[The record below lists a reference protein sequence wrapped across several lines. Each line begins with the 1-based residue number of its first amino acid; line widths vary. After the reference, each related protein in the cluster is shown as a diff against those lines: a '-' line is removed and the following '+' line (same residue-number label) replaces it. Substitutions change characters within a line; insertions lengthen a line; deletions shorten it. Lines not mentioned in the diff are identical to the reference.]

1 MEDLLK
7 RAIDL
12 LPKYIRD
19 LLSLLS
25 GPKHFV
31 AHRVTARRPL
41 EAASLFLAIS
51 VAINFL
57 LKLPFSDDN
66 PAYEILRTAAFSL
79 VLWMMAGVVIWL
91 AWRAVG
97 GTGTIDRTLAIA
109 FYFFGV
115 LEYVMS
121 LTALAIVGALRTI
134 DPPLYDSFV
143 KALHEGQFLQL
154 VIDLQPLDRAGL
166 QVAMAFVVLGIV
178 AALTW
183 IVAGWGGFRTAH
195 KLGEGKSALAFVL
208 AGIIWVPLWA
218 LTGVIANGMAP

>member
-1 MEDLLK
+1 VL
-7 RAIDL
+7 
-12 LPKYIRD
+12 
-19 LLSLLS
+19 
-25 GPKHFV
+25 
-31 AHRVTARRPL
+31 TARFNPPDVEL
-41 EAASLFLAIS
+41 
-51 VAINFL
+51 VV
-57 LKLPFSDDN
+57 DD
-66 PAYEILRTAAFSL
+66 E
-79 VLWMMAGVVIWL
+79 VI
-91 AWRAVG
+91 